1 MSASTPTAASDYQLL
16 HIHDSRV
23 PEIVVSLAVCLPAAY
38 IAVILRFIS
47 RRIGKVQLKADDWW
61 LVAGL
66 IFTTGFVACDAVATH
81 LGLGRPAIFIRHPV
95 TFAKIVVAK
104 EFLYNPAIV
113 AIKTSILLLYRRIFT
128 QRSFNT
134 SFEVIL
140 WCTDAF
146 VLAYSLCQAV
156 LTVFHCT
163 PVEALWNPTV
173 EAKCINFDQVL
184 IVLSSLNIGTDI
196 LILCLPMPQLWKL
209 NMPKGPKCQLMG
221 IFLLGGFV
229 CVASVIRVPYI
240 AHISLVD
247 PSWSD
252 VYGSIWSIVEL
263 NLGIV
268 SACLPTLRPLFRHA
282 FRGDH
287 PAVGPGNQM
296 AVKKPR
302 MSTEDGLSDNIPM
315 TKDID
320 ETPMVVL
327 IA

>member
-1 MSASTPTAASDYQLL
+1 
-16 HIHDSRV
+16 
-23 PEIVVSLAVCLPAAY
+23 
-38 IAVILRFIS
+38 
-47 RRIGKVQLKADDWW
+47 
-61 LVAGL
+61 
-66 IFTTGFVACDAVATH
+66 
-81 LGLGRPAIFIRHPV
+81 
-95 TFAKIVVAK
+95 
-104 EFLYNPAIV
+104 
-113 AIKTSILLLYRRIFT
+113 
-128 QRSFNT
+128 
-134 SFEVIL
+134 
-140 WCTDAF
+140 
-146 VLAYSLCQAV
+146 
-156 LTVFHCT
+156 
-163 PVEALWNPTV
+163 
-173 EAKCINFDQVL
+173 
-184 IVLSSLNIGTDI
+184 
-196 LILCLPMPQLWKL
+196 
-209 NMPKGPKCQLMG
+209 MPKGPKCQLMG
-221 IFLLGGFV
+221 IFLLGGLCVSLSVFGSSLLMVLSV